1 MNVPKGVKY
10 AALGFLF
17 QLLNVN
23 LNFGSVVINIIPE
36 FVGWIF
42 LFLAC
47 GLLADYL
54 RNSTWMKPVALV
66 LIVVTAALWVLDIA
80 KIEVPYIGIVVGI
93 ITAIFMFVF
102 FGALEKI
109 AAEVESPRQSTLST
123 LKYLNLIVYILLVVA
138 AVIISA
144 SGSHAFAAIFVLTG
158 VVGLVAAIVTAVVL
172 FKFSNEIQ
180 SRG

>member
-54 RNSTWMKPVALV
+54 RRSSFRHRV
-66 LIVVTAALWVLDIA
+66 LMRLR
-80 KIEVPYIGIVVGI
+80 P
-93 ITAIFMFVF
+93 
-102 FGALEKI
+102 
-109 AAEVESPRQSTLST
+109 SLS
-123 LKYLNLIVYILLVVA
+123 
-138 AVIISA
+138 
-144 SGSHAFAAIFVLTG
+144 
-158 VVGLVAAIVTAVVL
+158 
-172 FKFSNEIQ
+172 
-180 SRG
+180 